1 MKNLT
6 KLQSDLLKYAKAKNT
21 FTCSPYTWKEF
32 NEFDIPKKIKGWII
46 KFDDT
51 IHASPKCYDIVYK
64 DTQER
69 AASRTGWLSWNK
81 YAHAEDLQ
89 SWGEWQDEW
98 LNKG

>member
-6 KLQSDLLKYAKAKNT
+6 NLQSDLLKFAKAQNT

-32 NEFDIPKKIKGWII
+32 TELDVPKKIEGWII

-51 IHASPKCYDIVYK
+51 IHASRWACDIVYK
-64 DTQER
+64 GTQER
-69 AASRTGWLSWNK
+69 AEKRTAWLNWNK

-89 SWGEWQDEW
+89 SWGEFQDEW